1 MRTVVWQGLGERTPI
16 HLDLIVLLCLTE
28 HFFRQVLLQT
38 LAYHIVLWK
47 SQSMWFCFK
56 NLYQVNTIASL
67 SLQRMKSVVNVVST

>member
-47 SQSMWFCFK
+47 SQSM
-56 NLYQVNTIASL
+56 
-67 SLQRMKSVVNVVST
+67 